1 MRSRQSKALG
11 PLVGCGLALTSLAA
25 SALDLTVDSGAASDC
40 SGLPHLQAAAA
51 AYLEPAPLSTVNQY
65 GGNQYVPSSG
75 NNIGV
80 GIGFAEISA
89 ATPWVCMGLLYRA
102 EFEGT
107 ASKDLLDILHANH
120 SGQTFDV
127 GRTYH
132 AWYEAQSLKAEGLR
146 LRRAFELGEV
156 HGLSFTLGIGG
167 SLLDAA
173 QGRQQSLTG
182 TVTATSPTYAVGTAT
197 WLRTESDLNPN
208 DFNPFVGPGHPTGFG
223 FSTDFELKVASTGGA
238 ALDVI
243 VMDAGGRIYWHGT
256 RNVLL
261 TADNATIQ
269 YNADFNR
276 AALVSGVDSRINE
289 VEHIP
294 IKYHVAFSQPILG
307 QLSALIE
314 DDAVNGDHFVSVGA
328 RLGSTERNA
337 TATFDT
343 RVHALGIG
351 AHWQSLYASFTSNR
365 WRPQDATALGVSVG
379 VSLHW

>member
-1 MRSRQSKALG
+1 
-11 PLVGCGLALTSLAA
+11 
-25 SALDLTVDSGAASDC
+25 
-40 SGLPHLQAAAA
+40 
-51 AYLEPAPLSTVNQY
+51 
-65 GGNQYVPSSG
+65 
-75 NNIGV
+75 
-80 GIGFAEISA
+80 
-89 ATPWVCMGLLYRA
+89 
-102 EFEGT
+102 
-107 ASKDLLDILHANH
+107 
-120 SGQTFDV
+120 
-127 GRTYH
+127 
-132 AWYEAQSLKAEGLR
+132 
-146 LRRAFELGEV
+146 
-156 HGLSFTLGIGG
+156 
-167 SLLDAA
+167 
-173 QGRQQSLTG
+173 
-182 TVTATSPTYAVGTAT
+182 VTATSPTYAVGTAT

>member
-1 MRSRQSKALG
+1 VRVRKSAAFG
-11 PLVGCGLALTSLAA
+11 PLIGCGLVFTPLAA
-25 SALDLTVDSGAASDC
+25 AALDLTVDSGAASDC

-80 GIGFAEISA
+80 GVGFAEISA
-89 ATPWVCMGLLYRA
+89 ATPWVCVGLLYRA

-120 SGQTFDV
+120 LGQAFDV

-132 AWYEAQSLKAEGLR
+132 TWYEEQSLKAGGLR
-146 LRRAFELGEV
+146 LRRAFELGELQ
-156 HGLSFTLGIGG
+156 GFRFTVGIGA
-167 SLLDAA
+167 SLLEAE

-208 DFNPFVGPGHPTGFG
+208 DFNPFVGPGDPTGFG
-223 FSTDFELKVASTGGA
+223 FSTDFELKVASAEGA

-243 VMDAGGRIYWHGT
+243 IMDAGGRIYWHGT

-261 TADNATIQ
+261 TANDATIQ
-269 YNADFNR
+269 YNSDLNR
-276 AALVSGVDSRINE
+276 DAFVTGVDSRINE

-294 IKYHVAFSQPILG
+294 VKYHVALSEPIAAHV
-307 QLSALIE
+307 SALLE
-314 DDAVNGDHFVSVGA
+314 DDAVNGYHFVSVGA
-328 RLGSTERNA
+328 RYGTALRNA
-337 TATFDT
+337 TATFDART
-343 RVHALGIG
+343 HAVGIG
-351 AHWQSLYASFTSNR
+351 AHWESLYASVSTNR
-365 WRPQDATALGVSVG
+365 WRPQDATALGVSLG

>member
-1 MRSRQSKALG
+1 MLT
-11 PLVGCGLALTSLAA
+11 PLTA
-25 SALDLTVDSGAASDC
+25 SALDLTVDSGAAADC

-51 AYLEPAPLSTVNQY
+51 AYLEPAPLTTVNQY

-80 GIGFAEISA
+80 GVAFAEISA
-89 ATPWVCMGLLYRA
+89 PAPQVCVGLLYRA

-120 SGQTFDV
+120 LGQAFDV

-132 AWYEAQSLKAEGLR
+132 AWYQAQSLKAEGLR
-146 LRRAFELGEV
+146 LRRALELGEL
-156 HGLSFTLGIGG
+156 HGFRVTLGIGA

-182 TVTATSPTYAVGTAT
+182 TVIATSPTYAVGTAT
-197 WLRTESDLNPN
+197 WLRADSDLNPN
-208 DFNPFVGPGHPTGFG
+208 DFNPFVGPGHPTGLG
-223 FSTDFELKVASTGGA
+223 FSTDFELKVASAEGA

-256 RNVLL
+256 RNALL
-261 TADNATIQ
+261 TANNATIQ
-269 YNADFNR
+269 YNEDFNR
-276 AALVSGVDSRINE
+276 EAFVSGVDSRINE

-294 IKYHVAFSQPILG
+294 IKYHVALSEPVVAH
-307 QLSALIE
+307 LSALLE
-314 DDAVNGDHFVSVGA
+314 DDAVNGYHFVSVGA
-328 RLGSTERNA
+328 RYGSAGRNV

-343 RVHALGIG
+343 RVHAVGIG
-351 AHWQSLYASFTSNR
+351 AHWRSFYASFTTNR
-365 WRPQDATALGVSVG
+365 WRPQDATALGASVG
-379 VSLHW
+379 ISFRW

>member
-1 MRSRQSKALG
+1 MGFYKSAVLG
-11 PLVGCGLALTSLAA
+11 PVIGCGLVVSPMPA

-51 AYLEPAPLSTVNQY
+51 AYLEPAPLTTINQY

-89 ATPWVCMGLLYRA
+89 ATPWVCIGLLYRA

-120 SGQTFDV
+120 FGQPFDV

-132 AWYEAQSLKAEGLR
+132 TWYEAQSLKAEGLR
-146 LRRAFELGEV
+146 LRRAFELGELR
-156 HGLSFTLGIGG
+156 GLSFTLGFGA
-167 SLLDAA
+167 SLLEAA

-182 TVTATSPTYAVGTAT
+182 SVAATSPTYAVGTAT
-197 WLRTESDLNPN
+197 WLRTDSDLNPN
-208 DFNPFVGPGHPTGFG
+208 DFNPFVGPGHPTGLG
-223 FSTDFELKVASTGGA
+223 FSTDFELKVASAEGA

-256 RNVLL
+256 RNSLL
-261 TADNATIQ
+261 MADNATIR
-269 YNADFNR
+269 YNSDLNR
-276 AALVSGVDSRINE
+276 DAFVTGVDSRIDE

-294 IKYHVAFSQPILG
+294 IKYHVALSEPLVAQV
-307 QLSALIE
+307 SALLE
-314 DDAVNGDHFVSVGA
+314 DDAVNGYHFVSIGA
-328 RLGSTERNA
+328 RYGSVERHA
-337 TATFDT
+337 SATFDT
-343 RVHALGIG
+343 RAHAVSIG
-351 AHWQSLYASFTSNR
+351 GRWRSCYASFTTNR
-365 WRPQDATALGVSVG
+365 WRPQDATALGVSLG
-379 VSLHW
+379 IGLRW